1 MTNIF
6 IWMGNNMADDL
17 LPARWRRLLSA
28 ERLGAGSGPS
38 APERTAF
45 QQDYDRIVFTS
56 AFRRLKDKTQVFPLS
71 RSDYVRT
78 RLTHSLEASC
88 VGRSLGAMVGREIID
103 RHQLPDVDAAD
114 FGAIVAAACLAHDIG
129 NPPFGHAG
137 EDAIREWFKASG
149 LLEKYELSPAQRADL
164 THYEGNAQGFRI
176 LTRLQS
182 PANPGLQLTSAV
194 LATFAKYPRASW
206 LAAPAPLSGVSG
218 KKFGFFQDDAA
229 AFARVAA
236 ATGLIERS
244 PAAWRRHP
252 LAFLVEVADDTCY
265 LIVDLEDAARL
276 GFVRSEDAE
285 TLLADLAGDS
295 VTGGRLARLSEPKE
309 RIEYLRAKAIGRLIG
324 GAAAVFLENEADIL
338 AGRFDDS
345 LLEASPAATPL
356 QAVKKIARENI
367 YVARPALEIET
378 AGFEVLGGLLALF
391 IAAVE
396 AGAKM
401 RPMSARE
408 RMLLKLLPNQ
418 FLGPQGDPDP
428 DPYLRF
434 LRVAD
439 FVTGMTDSYAVDLY
453 RKLKGIDL
461 PGE

>member
-1 MTNIF
+1 
-6 IWMGNNMADDL
+6 MGDDAL
-17 LPARWRRLLSA
+17 RARWQKLLSA

-56 AFRRLKDKTQVFPLS
+56 AFRRMKDKTQVFPLS

-88 VGRSLGAMVGREIID
+88 VGRSLGAVVGREIIA
-103 RHQLPDVDAAD
+103 RHQLEGVESAD

-149 LLEKYELSPAQRADL
+149 LLEKYDLTPAELADL
-164 THYEGNAQGFRI
+164 TQYEGNAQGFRI
-176 LTRLQS
+176 LTRLQN
-182 PANPGLQLTSAV
+182 PDNPGLQLTSAV
-194 LATFAKYPRASW
+194 LATFTKYPRASW
-206 LAAPAPLSGVSG
+206 LEAPLSGASG

-236 ATGLIERS
+236 TTGLGERS
-244 PAAWRRHP
+244 PAAWYRHP

-265 LIVDLEDAARL
+265 LVVDLEDAARL
-276 GFVRSEDAE
+276 GFVRTEDAE

-295 VTGGRLARLSEPKE
+295 VSGSSKLARLAEPKE
-309 RIEYLRAKAIGRLIG
+309 RIEYLRAKAIGRLLE

-338 AGRFDDS
+338 AGRFDKS
-345 LLEASPAATPL
+345 LLEASPAAVPL
-356 QAVKKIARENI
+356 QAIKEIARENI

-378 AGFEVLGGLLALF
+378 AGFEVLGGLL
-391 IAAVE
+391 
-396 AGAKM
+396 
-401 RPMSARE
+401 S
-408 RMLLKLLPNQ
+408 
-418 FLGPQGDPDP
+418 
-428 DPYLRF
+428 
-434 LRVAD
+434 
-439 FVTGMTDSYAVDLY
+439 
-453 RKLKGIDL
+453 
-461 PGE
+461 

>member
-1 MTNIF
+1 MKEDT
-6 IWMGNNMADDL
+6 L
-17 LPARWRRLLSA
+17 YARWQKLLSA
-28 ERLGAGSGPS
+28 ERLGAGSGAY

-88 VGRSLGAMVGREIID
+88 VGRSLGAVVGREIID
-103 RHQLPDVDAAD
+103 RHRLPNVDAAD

-149 LLEKYELSPAQRADL
+149 LLDKYDFSEAERADL
-164 THYEGNAQGFRI
+164 TQYEGNAQGFRI
-176 LTRLQS
+176 LTRLQN
-182 PANPGLQLTSAV
+182 PDNPGLQLTSAV
-194 LATFAKYPRASW
+194 LATFTKYPRASS
-206 LAAPAPLSGVSG
+206 LETPLSGASG

-229 AFARVAA
+229 AFARVAH
-236 ATGLIERS
+236 ATGLDARA
-244 PAAWRRHP
+244 PFAWHRHP

-276 GFVRSEDAE
+276 GFVRNEDAE

-295 VTGGRLARLSEPKE
+295 VTGGKLTRISEPKE
-309 RIEYLRAKAIGRLIG
+309 RIEYLRAKAIGRLLE
-324 GAAAVFLENEADIL
+324 GAAAVFLENEADIV
-338 AGRFDDS
+338 AGRFDEG

-356 QAVKKIARENI
+356 QAVKKIAKENI

-378 AGFEVLGGLLALF
+378 AGFEVLGGLLSLF

-396 AGAKM
+396 SGAGQ
-401 RPMSARE
+401 RPMTTRE
-408 RMLLKLLPNQ
+408 KMLLKLLPKQ
-418 FLGPQGDPDP
+418 FLGAQGKPDAN
-428 DPYLRF
+428 PYLRF
-434 LRVAD
+434 LRIAD

>member
-1 MTNIF
+1 
-6 IWMGNNMADDL
+6 MGNDARS
-17 LPARWRRLLSA
+17 ARWQKLLSA

-88 VGRSLGAMVGREIID
+88 VGRSLGAVVGREIID
-103 RHQLPDVDAAD
+103 QHKLDNIDAAD

-149 LLEKYELSPAQRADL
+149 LLEKYDLSPAERADL
-164 THYEGNAQGFRI
+164 TQYEGNAQGFRI
-176 LTRLQS
+176 LTRLQN
-182 PANPGLQLTSAV
+182 PDNPGLQLTSAV
-194 LATFAKYPRASW
+194 LATFTKYPRASW
-206 LAAPAPLSGVSG
+206 LEAPLAGASG
-218 KKFGFFQDDAA
+218 KKFGFFQDDIT
-229 AFARVAA
+229 AFTRVAT
-236 ATGLIERS
+236 ATGLKARA
-244 PAAWRRHP
+244 PFAWHRHP

-285 TLLADLAGDS
+285 ALLADLAGDT
-295 VTGGRLARLSEPKE
+295 VTGGKLARISEPKE
-309 RIEYLRAKAIGRLIG
+309 RIEYLRAKAIGRLLE
-324 GAAAVFLENEADIL
+324 GAAAAFLENEADIL

-345 LLEASPAATPL
+345 LLEASPAALPL

-378 AGFEVLGGLLALF
+378 AGFEVLGGLLSLF

-396 AGAKM
+396 AGAGQ
-401 RPMSARE
+401 RPMTTRE
-408 RMLLKLLPNQ
+408 KMLLKLLPKQ
-418 FLGPQGDPDP
+418 FLGAQGEPDAN
-428 DPYLRF
+428 PYLRF
-434 LRVAD
+434 LRIAD